1 MKLFLDTAN
10 FKEIEEINAW
20 GVLDGVTTNPSL
32 LAKEAAS
39 PQRSGGANSP
49 KDYKQMLKEI
59 CAEVDGAVSAEVV
72 STETDGMLTEA
83 RELAQ
88 IADNIY
94 VKFPCIPAG
103 LAATKVARAEGIQ
116 VNMTLVFSPAQTL
129 LAAKAG
135 ANFISPF
142 LGRIDDVA
150 SGGMDILAQCIE
162 VVKNYDFPSE
172 VLASSLRHPMHVV
185 EAARL
190 GSDIGT
196 MPYDVFT
203 KLVKHPLTDIGLQK
217 FIDDWNKARKELGA

>member
-10 FKEIEEINAW
+10 FAEISDANAW
-20 GVLDGVTTNPSL
+20 GVLDGVTTNPTL
-32 LAKEAAS
+32 LAREATG
-39 PQRSGGANSP
+39 Q

-59 CAEVDGAVSAEVV
+59 CAEVEGAVSAEVV
-72 STETDGMLTEA
+72 STDTESMLREA
-83 RELAQ
+83 HDLVQ

-103 LAATKVARAEGIQ
+103 LAATKAARAEGIR
-116 VNMTLVFSPAQTL
+116 VNMTLVFSPAQAL

-142 LGRIDDVA
+142 VGRIDDVA
-150 SGGMDILAQCIE
+150 AGGMDVLAQCIE

-172 VLASSLRHPMHVV
+172 ILASSLRHPMHVV

-190 GSDIGT
+190 GADIAT

-203 KLVKHPLTDIGLQK
+203 KLVKHPLTDIGLER
-217 FIDDWNKARKELGA
+217 FIEDWNKARKELGA